1 MCAVLGGMAP
11 FDGANEEQI
20 LDSVLHSK
28 LSFKDETWDEIS
40 SSAKDMI
47 KRSDLGAWMGQGLG
61 FGAAQQ
67 AQLCRREVRQD
78 SIQCQG
84 RDQEVRVLGCKYL
97 NFKPGRGQ
105 GLGQEDLGLE
115 GLWL

>member
-47 KRSDLGAWMGQGLG
+47 KRSG
-61 FGAAQQ
+61 FGAGGGSGQV
-67 AQLCRREVRQD
+67 LD
-78 SIQCQG
+78 S
-84 RDQEVRVLGCKYL
+84 VLHSKL
-97 NFKPGRGQ
+97 SFKDETWDEISSSV
-105 GLGQEDLGLE
+105 L
-115 GLWL
+115 